1 MRSPA
6 TFPTLRAS
14 APCLLAALLGLGL
27 GACFTG
33 VETIGAIC
41 FDDSQCGPDQACRT
55 GVCGLCRDGEI
66 QPGELCFAP
75 SAEELVFGE
84 VTDLLG
90 FDYTRDGSDEL
101 LAIVNNDCGLMDPS
115 QRCWD
120 LYFLLP
126 DADDPGNFEAINLDE
141 TSSGSVPKATF
152 ANFDGD
158 ELPDLV
164 LAVVPLAADVDP
176 SQLVIVRNFPE
187 TLTQESVDVA
197 IHARSLVTG
206 DFDGNGFDDIML
218 GADESDTL
226 VFVPSTGSG
235 FGTERVLVSEF
246 GPRLAPPVDMDG
258 DGDLDLVIGSAI
270 TGTFGVDLNDGNA
283 NFSPQPRFELG
294 SGFGVTSVVTAD
306 FDGDDVFDVAGL
318 GIAPDTGAPARL
330 VVLRGL
336 GNGRLELLADLPGG
350 ELPLELLAEDIND
363 DGLIDIVVADLLE
376 DKLPVFLNR
385 GGSFPDQLGID
396 VAAGPISLLRGDF
409 DYDST
414 IDLVVGNANGVISV
428 VRSEN

>member
-1 MRSPA
+1 MRSQA

-33 VETIGAIC
+33 EDTVGAIC
-41 FDDSQCGPDQACRT
+41 FDDSHCGPGQACRT
-55 GVCGLCRDGEI
+55 GVCGLCRDGEA

-90 FDYTRDGSDEL
+90 FDYNRDGSDEL
-101 LAIVNNDCGLMDPS
+101 FAIVNSDCGVMGGG

-120 LYFLLP
+120 LYFVVP
-126 DADDPGNFEAINLDE
+126 DAEDPGNFEAIDLE
-141 TSSGSVPKATF
+141 MTFPGTVPKASV
-152 ANFDGD
+152 ANVDGND
-158 ELPDLV
+158 KADLV
-164 LAVVPLAADVDP
+164 LAIVPLDPDIDP
-176 SQLVIVRNFPE
+176 SQLAILRDFPD
-187 TLTQESVDVA
+187 TLTSESVDIA
-197 IHARSLVTG
+197 IHARSLETG
-206 DFDGNGFDDIML
+206 DLDGNGFDDIIV
-218 GADESDTL
+218 GAEVADTL
-226 VFVPSTGSG
+226 VIVPGTGSG
-235 FGTERVLVSEF
+235 FGMERVLISDPA
-246 GPRLAPPVDMDG
+246 PRLAKPQDMDG
-258 DGDLDLVIGSAI
+258 DGDLDLVIGSESM
-270 TGTFGVDLNDGNA
+270 GTLGVDLNDGNA
-283 NFSPQPRFELG
+283 NFTPQPRFEFGGGLG
-294 SGFGVTSVVTAD
+294 ITSIVTAD
-306 FDGDDVFDVAGL
+306 FDGDGVLDVAGL
-318 GIAPDTGAPARL
+318 GVEPELATPGRL

-350 ELPLELLAEDIND
+350 ELPLQMLAEDING
-363 DGLIDIVVADLLE
+363 DGLVDLIVADLLE

>member
-1 MRSPA
+1 MLS
-6 TFPTLRAS
+6 
-14 APCLLAALLGLGL
+14 ALLGLGL

-33 VETIGAIC
+33 AETVGAIC
-41 FDDSQCGPDQACRT
+41 FDDSQCGPGQACRT
-55 GVCGLCRDGEI
+55 GVCGLCRDGEV

-84 VTDLLG
+84 VTNLLG

-101 LAIVNNDCGLMDPS
+101 FAIVNNDCGLMDPT

-120 LYFLLP
+120 LYFVLP
-126 DADDPGNFEAINLDE
+126 DADDPGNFEAIDLE
-141 TSSGSVPKATF
+141 STSSGSVPKATL

-158 ELPDLV
+158 ELLDLV

-176 SQLVIVRNFPE
+176 SQLVVVRNFPE
-187 TLTQESVDVA
+187 NLTQENLDVA
-197 IHARSLVTG
+197 IHARSLVTA
-206 DFDGNGFDDIML
+206 DLDGNGFDDIVI
-218 GADESDTL
+218 GAEESDTL

-235 FGTERVLVSEF
+235 FGSERVLVSDF

-258 DGDLDLVIGSAI
+258 DGDLDLLIGSGI
-270 TGTFGVDLNDGNA
+270 VGTIGVDLNDGNA
-283 NFSPQPRFELG
+283 NFTPQPRFEFG
-294 SGFGVTSVVTAD
+294 EGYGVTSLVTAD
-306 FDGDDVFDVAGL
+306 FDGDAVPDLAGL
-318 GIAPDTGAPARL
+318 AIAPDLAAPSRL

-336 GNGRLELLADLPGG
+336 GNGRLELLAELPGG

-396 VAAGPISLLRGDF
+396 VAAGPISMLRGDF
-409 DYDST
+409 DNDSAV
-414 IDLVVGNANGVISV
+414 DLVVGNANGVISV